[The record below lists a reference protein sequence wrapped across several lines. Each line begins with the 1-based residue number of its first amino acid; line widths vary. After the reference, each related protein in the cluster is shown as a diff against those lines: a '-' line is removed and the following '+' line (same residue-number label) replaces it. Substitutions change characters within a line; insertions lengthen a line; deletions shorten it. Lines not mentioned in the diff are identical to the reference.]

1 MRKRTE
7 VIVAGA
13 LVAGLGA
20 GGFAVGRLTQMPL
33 AGATTMGNAA
43 VPAVNGSLPSFAD
56 LAAKYSPT
64 VVNIKVTK
72 IEPVAH
78 EGSPFGED
86 FPFPGFGVPGPRRPE
101 KRQGAGSGFI
111 IRKDGLIITNNHVVE
126 NAQQIS
132 VTLSD
137 KQEYQAKL
145 VGRDPKTDVAII
157 KISAKSDLPAAP
169 LGDSATLRVGEWV
182 MAVGNPFGLSNTVTA
197 GIVSAKG
204 RTIGSG
210 PYDDFIQTDAPINP
224 GNSGGPLFNAAGEVV
239 GINTAIFS
247 QSGGSVGIGFAVP
260 INQVK
265 TLLPELESKGSVSRA
280 WLGVSIQSMTPELAR
295 SLNVDKAR
303 GALVAEVN
311 DNSPAD
317 KAGIKRGDVIVTYDG
332 KKVDESTSLP
342 SLVASSPVGKTVPVE
357 ILRDGKSQ
365 TLNVTV
371 TKLKE
376 ESVALVGKHEKSSL
390 GLSLR
395 ELRPQERS
403 RMGLKDRDGILIEN
417 VVPGSPAAEAGVQ
430 RGDVILQVNRVAV
443 DSIET
448 LKAEIDKAQADKP
461 LLLLLRKTDGNT
473 GFVALAL
480 NK

>member
-1 MRKRTE
+1 MKKRTE
-7 VIVAGA
+7 VMVAGA

-20 GGFAVGRLTQMPL
+20 GGFAIGRLTQMPL
-33 AGATTMGNAA
+33 AGANTMGNAA
-43 VPAVNGSLPSFAD
+43 TPTVNGSLPSFAD
-56 LAAKYSPT
+56 LAAKFSPT

-72 IEPVAH
+72 IEPVADD
-78 EGSPFGED
+78 GSPFGEG
-86 FPFPGFGVPGPRRPE
+86 FPFPGFGAPAPRGPER
-101 KRQGAGSGFI
+101 RQGAGSGFI

-137 KQEYQAKL
+137 KQEYKAKL
-145 VGRDPKTDVAII
+145 VGRDPKTDLAII
-157 KISAKSDLPAAP
+157 KIDAKSDLPAAP
-169 LGDSATLRVGEWV
+169 LGNSATLRVGEWV

-204 RTIGSG
+204 RAIGAG
-210 PYDDFIQTDAPINP
+210 PYDDYIQTDAPINP

-247 QSGGSVGIGFAVP
+247 QSGGNVGIGFAVP
-260 INQVK
+260 INQAK
-265 TLLPELESKGSVSRA
+265 ALLPELESKGSVSRA
-280 WLGVSIQSMTPELAR
+280 WLGVSIQPMTPELAR

-311 DNSPAD
+311 DKSPAE
-317 KAGIKRGDVIVTYDG
+317 KAGIKRGDVIVAYDG
-332 KKVDESTSLP
+332 KNVDESASLP
-342 SLVASSPVGKTVPVE
+342 ALVASSAVGKTVPVE

-371 TKLKE
+371 AKLKD
-376 ESVALVGKHEKSSL
+376 ESVALVGKHEKSNW

-403 RMGLKDRDGILIEN
+403 RMGLKDRDGVLIEN
-417 VVPGSPAAEAGVQ
+417 VVPDSPAADAGVQ
-430 RGDVILQVNRVAV
+430 PGDIILQVNRVSV
-443 DSIET
+443 DSVDAV
-448 LKAEIDKAQADKP
+448 KAEVGKAKTDKP
-461 LLLLLRKTDGNT
+461 LLLLLRRADGNT
-473 GFVALAL
+473 GYVALAA
-480 NK
+480 K

>member
-1 MRKRTE
+1 MKKRTE
-7 VIVAGA
+7 VMVAGA

-20 GGFAVGRLTQMPL
+20 GGFAIGRLTQMPL
-33 AGATTMGNAA
+33 AGANTMGNAA
-43 VPAVNGSLPSFAD
+43 TPTVNGSLPSFAD
-56 LAAKYSPT
+56 LAAKFSPT

-72 IEPVAH
+72 IEPVADD
-78 EGSPFGED
+78 GSPFGEG
-86 FPFPGFGVPGPRRPE
+86 FPFPGFGAPAPRGPER
-101 KRQGAGSGFI
+101 RQGAGSGFI

-137 KQEYQAKL
+137 KQEYKAKL
-145 VGRDPKTDVAII
+145 VGRDPKTDLAII
-157 KISAKSDLPAAP
+157 KIDAKSDLPAAP
-169 LGDSATLRVGEWV
+169 LGNSATLRVGEWV

-204 RTIGSG
+204 RAIGAG
-210 PYDDFIQTDAPINP
+210 PYDDYIQTDAPINP

-247 QSGGSVGIGFAVP
+247 QSGGNVGIGFAVP
-260 INQVK
+260 INQAK
-265 TLLPELESKGSVSRA
+265 ALLPELESKGSVSRA
-280 WLGVSIQSMTPELAR
+280 WLGVSIQPMTPELAR

-311 DNSPAD
+311 DKSPAE
-317 KAGIKRGDVIVTYDG
+317 KAGIKRGDVIVAYDG
-332 KKVDESTSLP
+332 KNVDESASLP
-342 SLVASSPVGKTVPVE
+342 ALVASSAVGKTVPVE

-371 TKLKE
+371 AKLKD
-376 ESVALVGKHEKSSL
+376 ESVALVGKHEKSNW

-403 RMGLKDRDGILIEN
+403 RMGLKDRDGVVIEN
-417 VVPGSPAAEAGVQ
+417 VVPDSPAADAGVQ
-430 RGDVILQVNRVAV
+430 PGDIILQVNRVSV
-443 DSIET
+443 DSVDAV
-448 LKAEIDKAQADKP
+448 KAEVGKAKTDKP
-461 LLLLLRKTDGNT
+461 LLLLLRRADGNT
-473 GFVALAL
+473 GYVALAA
-480 NK
+480 K

>member
-1 MRKRTE
+1 MKKRTE
-7 VIVAGA
+7 VMVAGA

-20 GGFAVGRLTQMPL
+20 GGFAIGRLTQMPL
-33 AGATTMGNAA
+33 AGANTMGNAA
-43 VPAVNGSLPSFAD
+43 TPTVNGSLPSFAD
-56 LAAKYSPT
+56 LAAKFSPT

-72 IEPVAH
+72 IEPVADD
-78 EGSPFGED
+78 GSPFGEG
-86 FPFPGFGVPGPRRPE
+86 FPFPGFGAPAPRGPER
-101 KRQGAGSGFI
+101 RQGAGSGFI

-137 KQEYQAKL
+137 KQEYKAKL
-145 VGRDPKTDVAII
+145 VGRDPKTDLAII
-157 KISAKSDLPAAP
+157 KIDAKSDLPAAP
-169 LGDSATLRVGEWV
+169 LGNSATLRVGEWV

-204 RTIGSG
+204 RAIGAG
-210 PYDDFIQTDAPINP
+210 PYDDYIQTDAPINP

-247 QSGGSVGIGFAVP
+247 QSGGNVGIGFAVP
-260 INQVK
+260 INQAK
-265 TLLPELESKGSVSRA
+265 ALLPELESKGSVSRA
-280 WLGVSIQSMTPELAR
+280 WLGVSIQPMTPELAR

-311 DNSPAD
+311 DKSPAE
-317 KAGIKRGDVIVTYDG
+317 KAGIKRGDVIVAYDG
-332 KKVDESTSLP
+332 KNIDESASLP
-342 SLVASSPVGKTVPVE
+342 ALVASSAVGKTVPVE

-371 TKLKE
+371 AKLKD
-376 ESVALVGKHEKSSL
+376 ESVALVGKHEKSNW

-403 RMGLKDRDGILIEN
+403 RMGLKDRDGVVIEN
-417 VVPGSPAAEAGVQ
+417 VVPDSPAADAGVQ
-430 RGDVILQVNRVAV
+430 PGDIILQVNRVSV
-443 DSIET
+443 DSIEA
-448 LKAEIDKAQADKP
+448 LKAEVGKAKADKP
-461 LLLLLRKTDGNT
+461 LLLLLRRADGNT
-473 GFVALAL
+473 GYVALAA
-480 NK
+480 K

>member
-1 MRKRTE
+1 MKKRTE
-7 VIVAGA
+7 VMVAGA

-20 GGFAVGRLTQMPL
+20 GGFALGRLTQMPL
-33 AGATTMGNAA
+33 AGANTMGNAA
-43 VPAVNGSLPSFAD
+43 TPTVNGSLPSFAD
-56 LAAKYSPT
+56 LAAKFSPT

-72 IEPVAH
+72 IEPVADD
-78 EGSPFGED
+78 GSPFGEG
-86 FPFPGFGVPGPRRPE
+86 FPFPGFGAPAPRGPER
-101 KRQGAGSGFI
+101 RQGAGSGFI

-137 KQEYQAKL
+137 KQEYKAKL
-145 VGRDPKTDVAII
+145 VGRDPKTDLAII
-157 KISAKSDLPAAP
+157 KIDAKSDLPAAP
-169 LGDSATLRVGEWV
+169 LGNSATLRVGEWV

-204 RTIGSG
+204 RAIGAG
-210 PYDDFIQTDAPINP
+210 PYDDYIQTDAPINP

-247 QSGGSVGIGFAVP
+247 QSGGNVGIGFAVP
-260 INQVK
+260 INQAK
-265 TLLPELESKGSVSRA
+265 ALLPELESKGSVSRA
-280 WLGVSIQSMTPELAR
+280 WLGVSIQPMTPELAR

-311 DNSPAD
+311 DKSPAE
-317 KAGIKRGDVIVTYDG
+317 KAGIKRGDVIVAYDG
-332 KKVDESTSLP
+332 KNVDESASLP
-342 SLVASSPVGKTVPVE
+342 ALVASSAVGKTVPVE

-371 TKLKE
+371 AKLKD
-376 ESVALVGKHEKSSL
+376 ESVALVGKHEKSNW

-403 RMGLKDRDGILIEN
+403 RMGLKDRDGVLIEN
-417 VVPGSPAAEAGVQ
+417 VVPDSPAADAGVQ
-430 RGDVILQVNRVAV
+430 PGDIILQVNRVSV
-443 DSIET
+443 DSVDAV
-448 LKAEIDKAQADKP
+448 KAEVGKAKTDKP
-461 LLLLLRKTDGNT
+461 LLLLLRRADGNT
-473 GFVALAL
+473 GYVALAA
-480 NK
+480 K

>member
-1 MRKRTE
+1 MKKRTE
-7 VIVAGA
+7 VMVAGA

-20 GGFAVGRLTQMPL
+20 GGFAIGRLTQMPL
-33 AGATTMGNAA
+33 AGANTMGNAA
-43 VPAVNGSLPSFAD
+43 TPTVNGSLPSFAD
-56 LAAKYSPT
+56 LAAKFSPT

-72 IEPVAH
+72 IEPVADD
-78 EGSPFGED
+78 GSPFGEG
-86 FPFPGFGVPGPRRPE
+86 FPFPGFGAPAPRGPER
-101 KRQGAGSGFI
+101 RQGAGSGFI

-137 KQEYQAKL
+137 KQEYKAKL
-145 VGRDPKTDVAII
+145 VGRDPKTDLAII
-157 KISAKSDLPAAP
+157 KIDAKSDLPAAP
-169 LGDSATLRVGEWV
+169 LGNSATLRVGEWV

-204 RTIGSG
+204 RAIGAG
-210 PYDDFIQTDAPINP
+210 PYDDYIQTDAPINP

-247 QSGGSVGIGFAVP
+247 QSGGNVGIGFAVP
-260 INQVK
+260 INQAK
-265 TLLPELESKGSVSRA
+265 ALLPELESKGSVSRA
-280 WLGVSIQSMTPELAR
+280 WLGVSIQPMTPELAR

-311 DNSPAD
+311 DKSPAE
-317 KAGIKRGDVIVTYDG
+317 KAGIKRGDVIVAYDG
-332 KKVDESTSLP
+332 KNVDESASLP
-342 SLVASSPVGKTVPVE
+342 ALVASSAVGKTVPVE

-371 TKLKE
+371 AKLKD
-376 ESVALVGKHEKSSL
+376 ESVALVGKHEKSNW

-403 RMGLKDRDGILIEN
+403 RMGLKDRDGVVIEN
-417 VVPGSPAAEAGVQ
+417 VVPDSPAADAGVQ
-430 RGDVILQVNRVAV
+430 PGDIILQVNRVSV
-443 DSIET
+443 DSIEA
-448 LKAEIDKAQADKP
+448 LKAEVGKAKADKP
-461 LLLLLRKTDGNT
+461 LLLLLRRADGNT
-473 GFVALAL
+473 GYVALAA
-480 NK
+480 K

>member
-1 MRKRTE
+1 MKKRTE
-7 VIVAGA
+7 VMVAGA

-20 GGFAVGRLTQMPL
+20 GGFAIGRLTQMPL
-33 AGATTMGNAA
+33 AGANTMGNAA
-43 VPAVNGSLPSFAD
+43 TPTVNGSLPSFAD
-56 LAAKYSPT
+56 LAAKFSPT

-72 IEPVAH
+72 IEPVADD
-78 EGSPFGED
+78 GSPFGEG
-86 FPFPGFGVPGPRRPE
+86 FPFPGFGAPAPRGPER
-101 KRQGAGSGFI
+101 RQGAGSGFI

-137 KQEYQAKL
+137 KQEYKAKL
-145 VGRDPKTDVAII
+145 VGRDPKTDLAII
-157 KISAKSDLPAAP
+157 KIDAKSDLPAAP
-169 LGDSATLRVGEWV
+169 LGNSATLRVGEWV

-204 RTIGSG
+204 RAIGAG
-210 PYDDFIQTDAPINP
+210 PYDDYIQTDAPINP

-247 QSGGSVGIGFAVP
+247 QSGGNVGIGFAVP
-260 INQVK
+260 INQAK
-265 TLLPELESKGSVSRA
+265 ALLPELESKGSVSRA
-280 WLGVSIQSMTPELAR
+280 WLGVSIQPMTPELAR

-311 DNSPAD
+311 DKSPAE
-317 KAGIKRGDVIVTYDG
+317 KAGIKRGDVIVAYDG
-332 KKVDESTSLP
+332 KNIDESASLP
-342 SLVASSPVGKTVPVE
+342 ALVASSAVGKTVPVE

-371 TKLKE
+371 AKLKD
-376 ESVALVGKHEKSSL
+376 ESVALVGKHEKSNW

-403 RMGLKDRDGILIEN
+403 RMGLKDRDGVLIEN
-417 VVPGSPAAEAGVQ
+417 VVPDSPAADAGVQ
-430 RGDVILQVNRVAV
+430 PGDIILQVNRVSV
-443 DSIET
+443 DSIEA
-448 LKAEIDKAQADKP
+448 LKAEVGKAKPDKP
-461 LLLLLRKTDGNT
+461 LLLLLRRADGNT
-473 GFVALAL
+473 GYVALAA
-480 NK
+480 K